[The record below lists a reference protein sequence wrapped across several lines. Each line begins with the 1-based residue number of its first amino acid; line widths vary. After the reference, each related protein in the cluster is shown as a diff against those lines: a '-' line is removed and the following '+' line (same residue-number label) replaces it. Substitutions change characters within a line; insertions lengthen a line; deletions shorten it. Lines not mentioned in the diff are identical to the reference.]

1 MSLGLDLTRSECHF
15 SAGPLRRDAK
25 LFLFVA
31 SSQLWMVA
39 IASASDSHD
48 DIYCSVALPLKLGM
62 AWVSS
67 RRLSAVMSSA
77 IGVVAIVACVGSGI
91 GGCEKN
97 GRFCGWGDTGLLT
110 TCVSEE
116 KDEMLESGFC

>member
-25 LFLFVA
+25 LFFLVVA
-31 SSQLWMVA
+31 SQLWIVA

-67 RRLSAVMSSA
+67 RQFSAVMSSA

-97 GRFCGWGDTGLLT
+97 GRFWGWRRRGVANDL
-110 TCVSEE
+110 CVRREGR
-116 KDEMLESGFC
+116 DA